1 MTHFENVV
9 KMCSVAEVTFK
20 NLLHP
25 EWSRC
30 GSPSNF
36 KNISSISI
44 PKQTFCFYLII
55 YCFE

>member
-30 GSPSNF
+30 GSASNF
-36 KNISSISI
+36 KNI
-44 PKQTFCFYLII
+44 FYQHTKTNIL
-55 YCFE
+55 YLFDNLLF